1 MDQTTAAVAKAAAD
15 ASGILPPY
23 SGRETTCPKC
33 SHPEADTQHRAP
45 VRRGTWD
52 RDDNGV
58 LRVGPLPERLERR
71 CENCGFAWDEDL
83 CPPGCGMTVEA
94 LAHAIDNAT
103 PYPIE
108 LAPEVCTYAARYLL
122 ECLHITA
129 RPEHPLWQ
137 YDDGRPAQAGQPE
150 TPPTDICEVPHPTT
164 AEEDE
169 CERRR
174 APQAETPPA
183 DSEATE

>member
-1 MDQTTAAVAKAAAD
+1 MTAT
-15 ASGILPPY
+15 ILPPY
-23 SGRETTCPKC
+23 SGTETPCPKC
-33 SHPEADTQHRAP
+33 SNPEADTRHQPALAP
-45 VRRGTWD
+45 GMLLQSHGGRLRR
-52 RDDNGV
+52 
-58 LRVGPLPERLERR
+58 GPLPERLQRECQR
-71 CENCGFAWDEDL
+71 CEFRWDEAL

-94 LAHAIDNAT
+94 LAHALDNAT

-108 LAPEVCTYAARYLL
+108 LHPEVCTYAARYLL

-137 YDDGRPAQAGQPE
+137 YDDGRPDPGPTPE
-150 TPPTDICEVPHPTT
+150 PMPMPICEAAHETND
-164 AEEDE
+164 EEDA

-174 APQAETPPA
+174 APQPETPPA